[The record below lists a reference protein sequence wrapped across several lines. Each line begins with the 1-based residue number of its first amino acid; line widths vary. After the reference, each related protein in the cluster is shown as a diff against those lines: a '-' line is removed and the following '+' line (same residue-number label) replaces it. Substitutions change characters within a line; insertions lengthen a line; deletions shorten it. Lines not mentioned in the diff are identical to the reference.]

1 MRKLHFA
8 ISKIAI
14 PMTPAMEYLRGCQAD
29 QASTKQTPIGTGG
42 VLSLLRTAHQR
53 HEILVVPCIVCA
65 SRECSFHRY
74 PMSRHQT
81 IKSGP
86 AICFVHEDHV
96 IFEALGRI
104 LGFA

>member
-42 VLSLLRTAHQR
+42 VLSLLRTAHHR

-65 SRECSFHRY
+65 SRVFFSQLSNES
-74 PMSRHQT
+74 SSDHQERPGDLLCT
-81 IKSGP
+81 
-86 AICFVHEDHV
+86 
-96 IFEALGRI
+96 
-104 LGFA
+104 